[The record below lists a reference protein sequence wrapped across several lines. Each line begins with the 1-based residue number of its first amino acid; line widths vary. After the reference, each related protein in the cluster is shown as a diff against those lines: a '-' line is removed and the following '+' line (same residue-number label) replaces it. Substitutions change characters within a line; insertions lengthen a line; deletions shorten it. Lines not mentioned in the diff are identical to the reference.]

1 MPSDERQFQIVY
13 QGNLSNWYLFW
24 IPFMLFHSTFSMIMI
39 IIWPLCCRVW
49 CLNYQRVVML
59 STGHMLLTGH
69 EIFVSFF
76 IYIQMDNFPPQIECC
91 TSCNEVGFFP
101 DFRQNGGFFNLT
113 KYKLQWWRLS
123 SWTVCDEIENVSEIF
138 CYRNWKSESDHW
150 SLLLWSGNA
159 GCMM

>member
-1 MPSDERQFQIVY
+1 MFVLNSIHALSFDILHDNDNNMTFVL
-13 QGNLSNWYLFW
+13 QGLVSE
-24 IPFMLFHSTFSMIMI
+24 
-39 IIWPLCCRVW
+39 
-49 CLNYQRVVML
+49 L
-59 STGHMLLTGH
+59 STGCHV
-69 EIFVSFF
+69 INRSYVINRSRNFRFIF
-76 IYIQMDNFPPQIECC
+76 IYIQMDNSPPQIECC
-91 TSCNEVGFFP
+91 TSRYEVAFFP

-138 CYRNWKSESDHW
+138 CYKNWKSESDHW